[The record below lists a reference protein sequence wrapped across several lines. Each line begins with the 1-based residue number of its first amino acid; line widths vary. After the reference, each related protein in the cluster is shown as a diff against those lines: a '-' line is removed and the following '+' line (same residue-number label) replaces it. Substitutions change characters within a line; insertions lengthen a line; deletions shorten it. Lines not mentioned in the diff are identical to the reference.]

1 MSAAKNF
8 PACWRSSTLIF
19 SVSRSRANRALC
31 LNSSTMR
38 PVTPEVDGRPQ
49 ALGLDVAQE
58 PTRRL
63 AMALARDSSLPK
75 AVMTLQASEVAGP
88 TYLTLWPIFDTD
100 AAPASLDQRRKRLR
114 GYVVGIFRVVD
125 VLNVSDPIWPVLI
138 DVSQLESALLNL
150 AVNARDSMHN
160 GGRLTIEAS
169 NVVVDERAFELNLE
183 ATPGDYALI
192 AVSDTCSG
200 MSAEV
205 LAHVFE
211 LFFTTKGSGGTG
223 LGLSMHGTTVRLYL
237 PRAREGDVSEPET
250 SATGVIARGQEI
262 ILVVE
267 DNSGIRDVAVRHL
280 SSLGYRTLSAVGGA
294 SALEIIRSDAPIDL
308 LFTDVVMP
316 GGLDGRTLADA
327 ARRERPGLKVLF
339 TSGFT
344 AAAASA
350 ATEDQFGSNLLSKP
364 YRKSDLAR
372 RIRVVLDA

>member
-1 MSAAKNF
+1 VLE
-8 PACWRSSTLIF
+8 T
-19 SVSRSRANRALC
+19 
-31 LNSSTMR
+31 T
-38 PVTPEVDGRPQ
+38 
-49 ALGLDVAQE
+49 AQLLR
-58 PTRRL
+58 RRL
-63 AMALARDSSLPK
+63 GES
-75 AVMTLQASEVAGP
+75 VTIE
-88 TYLTLWPIFDTD
+88 
-100 AAPASLDQRRKRLR
+100 
-114 GYVVGIFRVVD
+114 
-125 VLNVSDPIWPVLI
+125 LNVSDAICPVLI

-150 AVNARDSMHN
+150 AVNARDAMHN

-192 AVSDTCSG
+192 AVSDTGSG

-267 DNSGIRDVAVRHL
+267 DNSGICDVAVRHL

-308 LFTDVVMP
+308 LFADVVMP
-316 GGLDGRTLADA
+316 GGLDGRTLAD
-327 ARRERPGLKVLF
+327 
-339 TSGFT
+339 